1 MKFSHFVPLPNLK
14 ICFTNYLGKTIVN
27 LGYTISLI
35 TPNSS
40 EMGGGGGT
48 EGGVGGGGEKVS
60 SKKEKTLTN
69 LAINIRLNL
78 FFLLLLCTLFT

>member
-1 MKFSHFVPLPNLK
+1 MKLSHFVPLPNLK

-40 EMGGGGGT
+40 EMGGWT
-48 EGGVGGGGEKVS
+48 EGEVGGGGGEKVS

>member
-1 MKFSHFVPLPNLK
+1 MKLSHFVPLPNLK
-14 ICFTNYLGKTIVN
+14 ICFANYLGKTIVN

-40 EMGGGGGT
+40 EMGGDRRG
-48 EGGVGGGGEKVS
+48 GGGGEKTS

>member
-1 MKFSHFVPLPNLK
+1 MKLSHFVPLPNLK

-40 EMGGGGGT
+40 EMGGGT
-48 EGGVGGGGEKVS
+48 EGGVGGREKVS

>member
-1 MKFSHFVPLPNLK
+1 MKLSHFVPLPNLK

-40 EMGGGGGT
+40 EMGGWT
-48 EGGVGGGGEKVS
+48 EGGVGGGEKVS

>member
-1 MKFSHFVPLPNLK
+1 MKLSHFVPLPNLK

-40 EMGGGGGT
+40 EMGGGA
-48 EGGVGGGGEKVS
+48 EGGVGGGEKVS

>member
-1 MKFSHFVPLPNLK
+1 MKLSHFVPLPNLK

-40 EMGGGGGT
+40 EMGGGQK
-48 EGGVGGGGEKVS
+48 EGWGGGGGGKPLVKRRKP
-60 SKKEKTLTN
+60 KKT
-69 LAINIRLNL
+69 
-78 FFLLLLCTLFT
+78 